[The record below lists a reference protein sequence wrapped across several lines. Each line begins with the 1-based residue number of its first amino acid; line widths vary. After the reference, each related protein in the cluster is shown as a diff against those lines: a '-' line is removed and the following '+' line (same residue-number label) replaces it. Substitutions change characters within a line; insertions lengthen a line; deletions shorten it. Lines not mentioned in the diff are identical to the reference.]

1 MHSGGPPPPSTLNP
15 QQTGGH
21 PSLHPSV
28 CPSTHQ
34 RRQPEDEEE
43 EQVARRMSL
52 QRLNPKDEKLP
63 INSVNL
69 RVKYPPVC
77 DLVTFPSAAEV
88 TPPPPVQG
96 TTRL

>member
-1 MHSGGPPPPSTLNP
+1 
-15 QQTGGH
+15 
-21 PSLHPSV
+21 
-28 CPSTHQ
+28 
-34 RRQPEDEEE
+34 
-43 EQVARRMSL
+43 MSL

-88 TPPPPVQG
+88 TPPTGTGNYQTVNFEAVFVSSHRRPWRIFPVFFF
-96 TTRL
+96 LF